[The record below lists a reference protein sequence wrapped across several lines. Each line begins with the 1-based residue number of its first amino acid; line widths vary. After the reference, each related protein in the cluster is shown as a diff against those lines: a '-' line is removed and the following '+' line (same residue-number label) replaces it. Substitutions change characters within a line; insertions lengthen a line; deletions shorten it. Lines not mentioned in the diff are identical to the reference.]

1 MFVAKT
7 EMMPNLESCGD
18 PEHEDCGLR
27 LILDRLGEK
36 WTVMTIAELANSPRR
51 YNDLER
57 ALHGVTQRMLTLTL
71 RRLERDGMVNRT
83 VEPTNPPSV
92 TYALTERGQSFADVV
107 VGLITWSR
115 ANKNAILTSQKIF
128 DDRRGN

>member
-1 MFVAKT
+1 MVQD
-7 EMMPNLESCGD
+7 LESCGT

-27 LILDRLGEK
+27 LVLDRLGEK
-36 WTVMTIAELANSPRR
+36 WTVMTIAELANSPRH

-71 RRLERDGMVNRT
+71 RRLERDGMVSRT

-92 TYALTERGQSFADVV
+92 TYALTERGRSLAGMV
-107 VGLITWSR
+107 VGLVEWSK
-115 ANKNAILTSQKIF
+115 ANKDAILTSQQIF
-128 DDRRGN
+128 DDRRKNCDTT